1 MNIVYTAVFLMAVS
15 AIVLL
20 NSSEE
25 TVDTLETSVPIKV
38 DRNISIDEVDSGD
51 YEEVIESKIAKI
63 SVETDVN
70 EKSGTESASDIGSYN
85 ANALSEEDRELNRIV
100 AAERREIHRIQRLQY
115 DQGRRQWQRDL
126 QDARREAKKS
136 GDYTKYEALKAEEP
150 TKSKRSK

>member
-1 MNIVYTAVFLMAVS
+1 
-15 AIVLL
+15 
-20 NSSEE
+20 
-25 TVDTLETSVPIKV
+25 
-38 DRNISIDEVDSGD
+38 
-51 YEEVIESKIAKI
+51 
-63 SVETDVN
+63 
-70 EKSGTESASDIGSYN
+70 
-85 ANALSEEDRELNRIV
+85 LNRIV